1 MEWELFHVEQFHSET
16 SIRAERGKVQIAAK
30 ASSRGHWQRLGCR
43 QWLAAS
49 CPLPPSGQP
58 RGDDSICKP
67 APSTSSQ
74 HTQTLPTTPSPKTNL
89 PFATVAARNLPVC
102 HSRATHSPH
111 PGLPAH
117 PRMGTETTD
126 ISEGR
131 LQNRRAGG
139 NTALEQ
145 EGRGLLG
152 LGGTAAGVIPPRTV
166 TARDGRD
173 NLVFNSRV
181 SEHTHTPPRQGRCRG
196 WPGSRHCRVSQL
208 QMARAPPPPPPP
220 TFGVCL
226 KYLDVDF
233 VSPAHLQ
240 LKHSFLFT
248 GPLPVTGSQSSEEAF
263 IS

>member
-30 ASSRGHWQRLGCR
+30 ASSRGHWERLGCR
-43 QWLAAS
+43 QRLAAS

-181 SEHTHTPPRQGRCRG
+181 SEHTPPPRQGRCRG

-208 QMARAPPPPPPP
+208 QMARAPPPRHHP
-220 TFGVCL
+220 
-226 KYLDVDF
+226 
-233 VSPAHLQ
+233 HL
-240 LKHSFLFT
+240 
-248 GPLPVTGSQSSEEAF
+248 GCV
-263 IS
+263 